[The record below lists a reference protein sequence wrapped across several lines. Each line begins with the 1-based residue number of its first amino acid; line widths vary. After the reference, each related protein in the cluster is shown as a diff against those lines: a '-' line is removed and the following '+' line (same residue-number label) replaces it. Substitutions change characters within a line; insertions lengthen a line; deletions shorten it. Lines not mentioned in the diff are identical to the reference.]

1 MEEGEDGDRD
11 VERRRTIPTFWLFLL
26 VSLFCC
32 FACYTSL
39 SLLASVEIPPE
50 SGNLFYFV
58 CCCFSCLGFCVGD
71 LIGCSSIQPH
81 LIQTTPTKPKQPR
94 HGPSILLFFLL
105 VVFFWISKV
114 ASVFCFFPFGVS
126 AAYSFISMSTTYY
139 LPMYPPN
146 KPRKFLTLFITSL
159 DVKNTACDSGR
170 GGGKTMQLG
179 SSPCLSL

>member
-1 MEEGEDGDRD
+1 MNTRRSCCCLGEHGEVEEGEDGDRD

-26 VSLFCC
+26 VCLFCC

-94 HGPSILLFFLL
+94 HGPSILLFFFTGRFLL
-105 VVFFWISKV
+105 DIQSRFGLLLFSFWRLCCLFFYIYVYYLLLAYVPSKQTSKV
-114 ASVFCFFPFGVS
+114 S
-126 AAYSFISMSTTYY
+126 YFIHYFS
-139 LPMYPPN
+139 
-146 KPRKFLTLFITSL
+146 
-159 DVKNTACDSGR
+159 
-170 GGGKTMQLG
+170 
-179 SSPCLSL
+179 